1 MLTGKESVSVKA
13 YGHQELEIFGV
24 GDDQDDKYWDAVI
37 RHALIE
43 GLIVKEIEN
52 YGLLKISDKGR
63 EYLKK
68 PYSILIT
75 KNHDYSDMED
85 ESRAGGG
92 TAAVDLE
99 LFSLLKDLRKE
110 ISRKLN
116 LPPFVIF
123 QDLAGGS
130 PPTILLLSKNCRIC

>member
-1 MLTGKESVSVKA
+1 
-13 YGHQELEIFGV
+13 
-24 GDDQDDKYWDAVI
+24 
-37 RHALIE
+37 
-43 GLIVKEIEN
+43 
-52 YGLLKISDKGR
+52 
-63 EYLKK
+63 
-68 PYSILIT
+68 
-75 KNHDYSDMED
+75 MED

-123 QDLAGGS
+123 QDPSLEAMSTYYPVTVEELQNMPGVGVGKAK
-130 PPTILLLSKNCRIC
+130 TFW